1 MRSSLIYSV
10 ALGAG
15 LALAA
20 PAAKREEFSPDN
32 VYFPLENGFPDVGQ
46 DVIMEIQ
53 KGAHGTLPNGPPPPA
68 LSPEGVTNLK
78 LIALNELFEVAFFT
92 ELVYNLTMKVSGY
105 DLGYGHDYVL
115 DSLNAIVNQE
125 QLHLLNANGA
135 LEHFKEAKIEPCKYS
150 CKYSAY
156 IFHNNSC

>member
-1 MRSSLIYSV
+1 MHASLLYSV
-10 ALGAG
+10 TLGAS
-15 LALAA
+15 LTLAA

-32 VYFPLENGFPDVGQ
+32 VYFPLKNGFPNVEQ
-46 DVIMEIQ
+46 AAIIEIQ
-53 KGAHGTLPNGPPPPA
+53 DGAHGTLPNGPPPPA

-78 LIALNELFEVAFFT
+78 LIALNELFEVAFF
-92 ELVYNLTMKVSGY
+92 GY

-135 LEHFKEAKIEPCKYS
+135 LEHFKADKIQPCKYS
-150 CKYSAY
+150 CKYIMCLSIDHSY
-156 IFHNNSC
+156 